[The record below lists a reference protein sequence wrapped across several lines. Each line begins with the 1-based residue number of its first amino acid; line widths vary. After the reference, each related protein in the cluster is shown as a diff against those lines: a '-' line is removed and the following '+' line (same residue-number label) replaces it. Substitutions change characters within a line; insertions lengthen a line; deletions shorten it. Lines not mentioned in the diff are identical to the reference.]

1 MKRTAL
7 LPGALLVITL
17 LALGAVLKLTASILL
32 PLVIAL
38 LLSFVLA
45 PVMDFLVRLKTPRK
59 VAAMLIILGL
69 LGLGFLAG
77 LVIYSSISSL
87 VAALPAYQSR
97 LVNLIRI
104 GLERLRI
111 PANVLSEPGVVRS
124 IENYVFGFFGSF
136 VKFLGSLLLVQIFLV
151 VMLLERQ
158 YLRRKLFRAL
168 GKGDGGTVLRIVKQ
182 VSREIRRY
190 LTTKTFVSLAVGFTT
205 WAAFRII
212 GLDFAFVWGVLSFL
226 FNFVPAFGSLII
238 GIVSVLFSIVQYY
251 PDWNPVVAVASTVV
265 FVQIAY
271 GSILEPKL
279 LGDNLNLSPL
289 IILLSLLVWGWIWGL
304 MGLLIAVPLVAAMKI
319 TFERVPS
326 LNYLAVIMGTGRRA
340 RGP

>member
-1 MKRTAL
+1 MKSRAL
-7 LPGALLVITL
+7 LPGALLIITL
-17 LALGAVLKLTASILL
+17 IALGAVLKLTADILL
-32 PLVIAL
+32 PLAVAL

-45 PVMDFLVRLKTPRK
+45 PVMDFMVRFRIPRK
-59 VAAMLIILGL
+59 AAVGLIIVGL
-69 LGLGFLAG
+69 LGVGFLTG

-87 VAALPAYQSR
+87 VGALPAYQSR
-97 LVNLIRI
+97 LLNLIRI

-111 PANVLSEPGVVRS
+111 PSNILSEPSVVRS
-124 IENYVFGFFGSF
+124 IEGYAFGFFGSF
-136 VKFLGSLLLVQIFLV
+136 VRFLGSLLLVQIFLV
-151 VMLLERQ
+151 VMLLERR

-168 GKGDGGTVLRIVKQ
+168 GKEGGGRVLRIVRQ
-182 VSREIRRY
+182 MSREIRRY
-190 LTTKTFVSLAVGFTT
+190 LTTKIVVSLAVGFTT

-212 GLDFAFVWGVLSFL
+212 GLDFAFVWAVLSFM

-238 GIVSVLFSIVQYY
+238 GIVSVIFSVVQYY
-251 PDWNPVVAVASTVV
+251 PDWNPVIAVAATVV

-271 GSILEPKL
+271 GSILEPKV

-289 IILLSLLVWGWIWGL
+289 VILLSLLVWGWLWGL
-304 MGLLIAVPLVAAMKI
+304 MGLLLAVPLVAAMKI

-326 LNYLAVIMGTGRRA
+326 LSYLAIIMGTGRRP